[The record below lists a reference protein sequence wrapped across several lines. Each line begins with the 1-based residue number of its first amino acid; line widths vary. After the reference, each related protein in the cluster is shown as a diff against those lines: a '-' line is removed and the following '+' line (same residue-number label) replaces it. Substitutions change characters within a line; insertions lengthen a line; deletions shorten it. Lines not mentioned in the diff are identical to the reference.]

1 MRYIFLF
8 FMMSLSIFAAPQV
21 VTKGQSEGMKYQVEL
36 ITQNLGG
43 IPWGMAFTSENELFI
58 TFISGRMIL
67 FDINTKK
74 STTIT
79 GMPENPLYQGQGGLM
94 DVALSPNFE
103 NDNFLYFTYV
113 KNINNQGA
121 TTLARAK
128 FTNSTLMHWEDLLV
142 TKSTSNTS
150 RHFGSRITFD
160 EAGHLYFGIG
170 DRGERPSAQDLSNHN
185 GSIIRLDLNGKTLSN
200 NPFVANAQAKG
211 EIFSYGHRNPQGL
224 VYDKNR
230 KILWEIEHG
239 PRGGDELN
247 KIEKG
252 KNYGWPIIGYGKE
265 YWAPLHVGE
274 GTHKDGMEQP
284 VKVYTPSIAPSSLM
298 LYSGDAFPKWRG
310 DLFAGAL
317 KLLHINRIILDKS
330 GSIVSEERLLGDL
343 ELRIRQIIQD
353 KNGYIYFST
362 DSGEIMRIIPTY

>member
-1 MRYIFLF
+1 MRIFITL
-8 FMMSLSIFAAPQV
+8 LLISIALVASPKIIA
-21 VTKGQSEGMKYQVEL
+21 KGKSEGMLYQVET
-36 ITQNLGG
+36 IAQNIDG
-43 IPWGMAFTSENELFI
+43 IPWGMEFIKKDLLFVNLKDGQM
-58 TFISGRMIL
+58 FLLDLKS
-67 FDINTKK
+67 NTKTQV
-74 STTIT
+74 S
-79 GMPENPLYQGQGGLM
+79 GMPEKPLAYGQGGLM
-94 DVALSPNFE
+94 DVAKSPDFTT
-103 NDNFLYFTYV
+103 DKILYFTYT

-128 FTNSTLMHWEDLLV
+128 LNGSKLQNWQDLLITNST
-142 TKSTSNTS
+142 TKTT

-160 EAGHLYFGIG
+160 KNGYLYFGVG

-185 GSIIRLDLNGKTLSN
+185 GSIIRLNLNGKTPSD
-200 NPFVANAQAKG
+200 NPFVANAQAKT

-247 KIEKG
+247 KIKKG

-330 GSIVSEERLLGDL
+330 GSIVGEERLLGDL
-343 ELRIRQIIQD
+343 ELRIRQIAQD

-362 DSGEIMRIIPTY
+362 DSGEIMRITPTY